1 MAENSIPTDTEA
13 KRNGFQSFEHAAPLI
28 VLAAS
33 FNFSGTRIIL
43 CSADHRIR
51 VYNIEQNDDYF
62 LVDQWRGHD
71 AEVLD
76 ASTALSASPA
86 SGLLRAWQ
94 FQGPMAC
101 IQLGSIFCYYRRR
114 QQV

>member
-1 MAENSIPTDTEA
+1 MAENNNLTDTEA

-76 ASTALSASPA
+76 ASIALSASPV

-101 IQLGSIFCYYRRR
+101 IQLGSIFCYYWRR